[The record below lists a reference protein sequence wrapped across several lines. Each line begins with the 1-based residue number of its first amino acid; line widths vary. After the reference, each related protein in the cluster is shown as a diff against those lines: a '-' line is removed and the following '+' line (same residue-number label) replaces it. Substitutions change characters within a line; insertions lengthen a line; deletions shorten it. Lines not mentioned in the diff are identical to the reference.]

1 MQIDKIFIIIIY
13 SEGIKLKSWDYNLN
27 LEFDKYQ
34 GIKNWLKYRICDM
47 DYDCDVSKYAMDVY
61 KEKYEFLS
69 TGIVQHQYNNFP
81 SFQKW
86 NRHNLKWEIQ
96 LNDTL
101 YSGDTLNSFA
111 TPFNRFA
118 NVFISKLN
126 NKKFKLTYIGKDT
139 YELLLKE
146 FDIVFSDYN
155 LSQVEYSREIIE
167 YFDKFANLTHT
178 IGNLF
183 PVPLYFNK
191 ERTGE
196 NGDYEFPDILLKSIY
211 DFYLSKD
218 SNKKE
223 VGISVIKEKKRID
236 KTVKWLD
243 SFGSGKAGWNKF
255 IEVYRFSMYLDEK
268 SEPMELWNNHNIE
281 NTKTP
286 DIGEEFLY
294 YLSFVCDC
302 IEKRG
307 NEIFIR
313 NSKNNAKIYK
323 KH

>member
-1 MQIDKIFIIIIY
+1 
-13 SEGIKLKSWDYNLN
+13 
-27 LEFDKYQ
+27 
-34 GIKNWLKYRICDM
+34 M

-69 TGIVQHQYNNFP
+69 NGIVQPQYNNFP

-96 LNDTL
+96 VNDTL

-126 NKKFKLTYIGKDT
+126 NKKFKLTYIGKGA

-155 LSQVEYSREIIE
+155 LSQIEYSREILDN
-167 YFDKFANLTHT
+167 FDKFANLTHT

-218 SNKKE
+218 SNKNE
-223 VGISVIKEKKRID
+223 VGISIIKEKKRIG

-243 SFGSGKAGWNKF
+243 SFGSGKAGWNNF
-255 IEVYRFSMYLDEK
+255 IEVYRFSMYLDKK
-268 SEPMELWNNHNIE
+268 SEPMELRNNHNIE
-281 NTKTP
+281 NTKKP

-294 YLSFVCDC
+294 YLRFICDC

-307 NEIFIR
+307 NEILI
-313 NSKNNAKIYK
+313 
-323 KH
+323 